1 MLVKGASVSHVLIIH
16 FELPLSLLNVI
27 NAYDIKF
34 SISLGNYYWRGSV
47 PICAGAKLFQATALY
62 QGGHGH
68 DASFVLPYRTYDPGF
83 VYGGRVYSLGTRG
96 LFAGFAGG

>member
-1 MLVKGASVSHVLIIH
+1 MLVKVAQVLHVPIIH

-34 SISLGNYYWRGSV
+34 SISLGSYYWRGPV

-62 QGGHGH
+62 QGGHGR
-68 DASFVLPYRTYDPGF
+68 DARFVLPYRAYSPGF
-83 VYGGRVYSLGTRG
+83 VYGSGVYSLGTRG
-96 LFAGFAGG
+96 FLAGPPG